1 MIINIYL
8 NYLFEW
14 IVNIMLWFLRRCWN
28 LSDIIVK
35 FSEKLEN
42 LWFVYKYCEL
52 CINWKFSMGDKIFE
66 EEGKKIIEVFEVLK
80 LKLKCDILD
89 DFKKWLEEKL

>member
-1 MIINIYL
+1 
-8 NYLFEW
+8 
-14 IVNIMLWFLRRCWN
+14 
-28 LSDIIVK
+28 
-35 FSEKLEN
+35 
-42 LWFVYKYCEL
+42 
-52 CINWKFSMGDKIFE
+52 MGDKIFE